1 MNTKAIEKLE
11 KELAKKND
19 ALANLEKRK
28 AELERN
34 IKDMKAS
41 IDETVADI
49 DREKLELLKKSA
61 KAQGLNVDDLLAM
74 FLSGGSPVASAQA
87 DTQEDNS
94 VLNTSKQA

>member
-1 MNTKAIEKLE
+1 MLS
-11 KELAKKND
+11 
-19 ALANLEKRK
+19 
-28 AELERN
+28 ELERN

-61 KAQGLNVDDLLAM
+61 KAQGLNVDDLLAR
-74 FLSGGSPVASAQA
+74 FRSGGSPVASAQA

-94 VLNTSKQA
+94 DQSDDEAESDSASDYE